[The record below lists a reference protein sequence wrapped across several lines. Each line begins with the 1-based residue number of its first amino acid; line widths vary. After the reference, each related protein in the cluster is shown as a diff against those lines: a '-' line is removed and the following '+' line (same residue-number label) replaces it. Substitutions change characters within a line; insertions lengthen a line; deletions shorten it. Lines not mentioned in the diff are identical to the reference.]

1 MSHTINLDEKSP
13 EELRRLLNLV
23 QTGPLPI
30 SEKDY
35 WVSEINSR
43 LNGKQIDIHKAKI
56 ICAEIEAGMAD
67 IDDANK

>member
-1 MSHTINLDEKSP
+1 MSHTINLDEKTP
-13 EELRRLLNLV
+13 EELRTLLNLV
-23 QTGPLPI
+23 QTGPLPVNK
-30 SEKDY
+30 KDY

-43 LNGKQIDIHKAKI
+43 LNGKQIDIHKART

>member
-1 MSHTINLDEKSP
+1 MHK
-13 EELRRLLNLV
+13 
-23 QTGPLPI
+23 
-30 SEKDY
+30 KDY

-43 LNGKQIDIHKAKI
+43 LNGKQIDIHKART